1 MAKDDSEGVPSE
13 RAERIARRQA
23 ADRLR
28 GEERRRWE
36 AIAKQQAE
44 KEASES
50 GKCQPGQ
57 QLQAGSPAQAT
68 DKPPLR
74 RLETAYRPP
83 TTEPN
88 LDLIA
93 GTAFF
98 GGLPL
103 AAYLLGNK
111 DVWRYADWALFGGV
125 LSLACVLYGVAA
137 LSDRIFE
144 WWEYRTG
151 KCWDERAIV
160 YCAACNL
167 ERVQIL
173 VGVRN
178 EQETSLGVRCES
190 GIIEGHWIR
199 GCGQTENMTLS
210 TRERLPDSAR
220 KLWRSGA
227 KGLLSGGNQNP

>member
-28 GEERRRWE
+28 GEERRRRE

-50 GKCQPGQ
+50 DKCQPGQ
-57 QLQAGSPAQAT
+57 QLQSGSPAQAT

-83 TTEPN
+83 TRKPN
-88 LDLIA
+88 LDSLFA
-93 GTAFF
+93 AAWF
-98 GGLPL
+98 GGWPV
-103 AAYLLGNK
+103 AAYLFGG
-111 DVWRYADWALFGGV
+111 DVWYYADWALLGGILFLGCV
-125 LSLACVLYGVAA
+125 LSGVGT
-137 LSDRIFE
+137 LRERIFE

-173 VGVRN
+173 VRVRKG
-178 EQETSLGVRCES
+178 EELSRRLIQCES
-190 GIIEGHWIR
+190 GIIERHWIR
-199 GCGQTENMTLS
+199 GCGQTVNVTLS
-210 TRERLPDSAR
+210 ARERLPDSA
-220 KLWRSGA
+220 KNLWRSGA
-227 KGLLSGGNQNP
+227 KGLLSGGKQNP

>member
-57 QLQAGSPAQAT
+57 QLQAGSPTQAT
-68 DKPPLR
+68 NKPRR

-83 TTEPN
+83 TRKPN
-88 LDLIA
+88 LDLLGA
-93 GTAFF
+93 TAWF

-103 AAYLLGNK
+103 TAYLLGNK
-111 DVWRYADWALFGGV
+111 DVWQYADWALLGGILFLGCV
-125 LSLACVLYGVAA
+125 LSGVGT
-137 LSDRIFE
+137 LRERIFE

-160 YCAACNL
+160 FCAACNL

-178 EQETSLGVRCES
+178 GQETSLS
-190 GIIEGHWIR
+190 GIQCVSGISEGHWIR
-199 GCGQTENMTLS
+199 GCGQTVNVTLS
-210 TRERLPDSAR
+210 ARERLPDSA
-220 KLWRSGA
+220 KNLWRSGA
-227 KGLLSGGNQNP
+227 KGLLSGGNPNP